1 MPTPAISPAY
11 FTAVM
16 GTGIVATAAHSLP
29 VSSPVL
35 DVVAAAWW
43 VLDVA
48 VLIMVATLTV
58 AHYITDRG
66 AVRRYLLD
74 PATAPF
80 FGAMSMGVLTV
91 GTSTLVVGA
100 RYIGIDAAVSI
111 DLALW
116 WVGTVIGLASASLV
130 PILAFTRH
138 RVAPDA
144 ASPVWLLPV
153 VAPMVSAAGGALLT
167 DHVGAGAAQTLAL
180 ACYAQFGATAM
191 ATLAI
196 IGSVWN
202 RLAHHQHH
210 DAATAPALFIVLG
223 PLGQSAT
230 AVGLL
235 ADHAPES
242 LGVTREAM
250 TAFSIFYGVPTM
262 GFALLWLVIAGTI
275 VADAARRGLP
285 FTLGWWAFTF
295 PIGTTVTGASVLAG
309 HTSSPAFAWLAVVL
323 YIGLCSGWLLAA
335 GGTARMLW
343 RPREAREVV
352 SPSPARRDVSRVGG

>member
-1 MPTPAISPAY
+1 MRTPAISPAY

-16 GTGIVATAAHSLP
+16 GTGIVATAAHTLP
-29 VSSPVL
+29 VSSPLL
-35 DVVAAAWW
+35 DAVAPAWW
-43 VLDVA
+43 VLDIVLFAVVA
-48 VLIMVATLTV
+48 SLTV
-58 AHYITDRG
+58 AHYLTDRG
-66 AVRRYLLD
+66 ALRRYLLD

-91 GTSTLVVGA
+91 GTATLVVGA
-100 RYIGIDAAVSI
+100 RYIGTDTAVAI

-116 WVGTVIGLASASLV
+116 WVGTLIGLASASLV
-130 PILAFTRH
+130 PVLAFTRH
-138 RVAPDA
+138 RVAADA

-167 DHVGAGAAQTLAL
+167 DHVGAAAAQTLAL

-242 LGVTREAM
+242 LGVSRSAM

-262 GFALLWLVIAGTI
+262 GFALLWLAIAGVI

-295 PIGTTVTGASVLAG
+295 PIGTTVTGATVLAH
-309 HTSSPAFAWLAVVL
+309 HTGSPAFTALAVAL
-323 YIGLCSGWLLAA
+323 YVGLCAGWLLAA

-343 RPREAREVV
+343 RQI
-352 SPSPARRDVSRVGG
+352 PARRAGSARVPSDLSPVGG